1 MRARTRSLSRA
12 IAIRH
17 LRRCRSS
24 RGRLRSGGQ
33 RPGGAHTMFFAALIA
48 APILAGLVAGVWT
61 SRRAVPWSVAL
72 LCIAGAVAMAIDSA
86 DDRLGNV
93 VFGIGAG
100 VVCAGLVWLGY
111 TLGRI
116 SRHTASTA

>member
-1 MRARTRSLSRA
+1 MVND
-12 IAIRH
+12 
-17 LRRCRSS
+17 
-24 RGRLRSGGQ
+24 
-33 RPGGAHTMFFAALIA
+33 PEVHTMFFAALIA

-61 SRRAVPWSVAL
+61 SRRAVPWGLAAL
-72 LCIAGAVAMAIDSA
+72 CVVLGIAGAVAMAIDSSE
-86 DDRLGNV
+86 DRLGNV

-116 SRHTASTA
+116 SRRTASPA

>member
-1 MRARTRSLSRA
+1 
-12 IAIRH
+12 
-17 LRRCRSS
+17 
-24 RGRLRSGGQ
+24 
-33 RPGGAHTMFFAALIA
+33 MFFAALIA

-72 LCIAGAVAMAIDSA
+72 LCVALGIAGAVAMAIDSA

-116 SRHTASTA
+116 SRHTASAA